1 MRNEMLIKKHRKT
14 SPLFVAIFTIL
25 IIYVVVLLVPLI
37 WGIFVSFLT
46 KEAYSKY
53 LENPLVFPTGYSFE
67 NYINGFNQFTMT
79 TPSGEELNLFE
90 IMFQTVFYSFS
101 CSLAATLVP
110 CICAYLCARFNY
122 RFGKI
127 MYGIVIVT
135 MAIPI
140 IGNLPS
146 EIRVAQAVKFSENSY
161 LIFDNIYLFWIM
173 KANFLGIYFLLFH
186 SIFKGIPTTY
196 TEAAK
201 IDGAG
206 NFRIMI
212 NCIMPFALGTI
223 GIVFLLNFINFWNDY
238 QIPYYYLPSYPVVGT
253 AVFKFSQHDQKL
265 LGGVPQL
272 IAMIFTVAIP
282 IIALAIAF
290 NKKLMSNLSDG
301 GIKE

>member
-1 MRNEMLIKKHRKT
+1 MMKSKAMRKQHHEI
-14 SPLFVAIFTIL
+14 SPFFVVVFVIL

-37 WGIFVSFLT
+37 WGIFISFLT
-46 KEAYSKY
+46 RDAYSDY
-53 LENPLVFPTGYSFE
+53 LHNPLVFPTDYSFA
-67 NYINGFNQFTMT
+67 NYINGFNDFAIK
-79 TPSGEELNLFE
+79 PVGSYEEQNIFE
-90 IMFQTVFYSFS
+90 IVFQTIIYSLS
-101 CSLAATLVP
+101 CSLAATIVP
-110 CICAYLCARFNY
+110 CVCAYVVARFNFK
-122 RFGKI
+122 FGKI
-127 MYGIVIVT
+127 MYGIVIAT

-140 IGNLPS
+140 VGNLPS
-146 EIRVAQAVKFSENSY
+146 EIVVAQT
-161 LIFDNIYLFWIM
+161 IGTFDNLWLFWIM

-186 SIFKGIPTTY
+186 SIFKGIPAAY

-206 NFRIMI
+206 NFRIMVS
-212 NCIMPFALGTI
+212 CIMPFALGTI

-253 AVFKFSQHDQKL
+253 AVFNFSLHYEKF
-265 LGGVPQL
+265 GGIPQL
-272 IAMIFTVAIP
+272 IAMIFLVAIP